1 MSTLK
6 GDILSQ
12 VEQTHVIE
20 LQLNGYTH
28 VETSDEESDNLFN
41 IFDHTVYRPL
51 CIIIFASIVWPNR
64 QYAEIDYRS
73 SHRCVDSMERRNKLD
88 NMNVLSIY

>member
-6 GDILSQ
+6 GAILSH
-12 VEQTHVIE
+12 VEQTHVIA

-28 VETSDEESDNLFN
+28 VETSEEISDNSFN
-41 IFDHTVYRPL
+41 IFDHTVYKPL
-51 CIIIFASIVWPNR
+51 CIILFASIVWPNR

-73 SHRCVDSMERRNKLD
+73 SHRRVDSMEPRNK
-88 NMNVLSIY
+88 